1 MEEGVYVN
9 KVNVALH
16 INEMVHYNTAKEA
29 CDAIRDFMKYD
40 ATPILSEKLQAEGV
54 KNAIIE
60 SKRNEI
66 KETLAFL
73 SEKRAQLIAGLQETN
88 NNEQIQSALKLV
100 ENEIRKFEK
109 ELQETY
115 EE

>member
-1 MEEGVYVN
+1 
-9 KVNVALH
+9 
-16 INEMVHYNTAKEA
+16 
-29 CDAIRDFMKYD
+29 MKYD
-40 ATPILSEKLQAEGV
+40 ATNILSEKLQAEGI

-66 KETLAFL
+66 KETLSFL
-73 SEKRAQLIAGLQETN
+73 SEKRAQLIAGLQETDN
-88 NNEQIQSALKLV
+88 NQQVKEALELV
-100 ENEIRKFEK
+100 EGEIRKFEK